1 MGETDNYTGGML
13 LKPLLFITDFYLIY
27 QPNFWTSSYIPTVIT
42 LGITIVFIMMLSPYE
57 VLRSIYQLK
66 IFFVIGVIL
75 SLGYF
80 AFRAML
86 SGNDPRVFQNVIIIL
101 NVISLVLWLEVLRK
115 YFHFTKK
122 MMC

>member
-66 IFFVIGVIL
+66 IFL
-75 SLGYF
+75 
-80 AFRAML
+80 
-86 SGNDPRVFQNVIIIL
+86 
-101 NVISLVLWLEVLRK
+101 
-115 YFHFTKK
+115 
-122 MMC
+122 